1 MKSCVVLGMIQ
12 TIFLTGSSGLVG
24 NRCAIRAL
32 QAGYRVIASVRSE
45 SKAENVRKSIARVC
59 RVTNPEFIIIPDMAV
74 NGAFNDIAQSVDYIV
89 HLASPLWT
97 VTDFSD
103 MDQAFVQVWT

>member
-1 MKSCVVLGMIQ
+1 M
-12 TIFLTGSSGLVG
+12 
-24 NRCAIRAL
+24 
-32 QAGYRVIASVRSE
+32 IASVRSE